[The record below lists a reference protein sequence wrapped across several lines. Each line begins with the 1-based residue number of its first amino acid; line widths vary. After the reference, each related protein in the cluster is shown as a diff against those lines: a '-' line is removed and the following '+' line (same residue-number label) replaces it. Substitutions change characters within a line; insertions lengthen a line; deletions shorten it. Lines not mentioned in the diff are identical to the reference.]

1 MRTKQEMAEY
11 LILQNQNKFGDNKLL
26 SRARTIAYSEKVK
39 RHYLTKKD
47 HSLMEIEGSNGETYE
62 VWFFDSGKIHCTCSF
77 FGGLDPF
84 ERQAVGCKHLLAHAI
99 HLTKTDGNKSINDKA
114 A

>member
-11 LILQNQNKFGDNKLL
+11 LILQNQNKSGDNKLL
-26 SRARTIAYSEKVK
+26 ARARIIAYSEKVK
-39 RHYLTKKD
+39 RYYLTKKD

-62 VWFFDSGKIHCTCSF
+62 VWFFDTGKIHCTCAF

-99 HLTKTDGNKSINDKA
+99 HLTKTDGGKNINDKA

>member
-1 MRTKQEMAEY
+1 MRTKREMAEY

-26 SRARTIAYSEKVK
+26 ARARTIAYSEKIK

-62 VWFFDSGKIHCTCSF
+62 VWFFNSGKIHCTCSF
-77 FGGLDPF
+77 FNGLDPF

-99 HLTKTDGNKSINDKA
+99 HLTKIDGNKGVNDRA

>member
-1 MRTKQEMAEY
+1 MRTKQEIAEY
-11 LILQNQNKFGDNKLL
+11 LLLQNQNKFGDNKLL
-26 SRARTIAYSEKVK
+26 TRARMIASSEKIK
-39 RHYLTKKD
+39 RHYITKND

-84 ERQAVGCKHLLAHAI
+84 ERQVVGCKHLLAHAI
-99 HLTKTDGNKSINDKA
+99 HLTNTDGDKNINDNA